1 LETVQETSTDTIVEA
16 SPAVIR
22 VSQDLKPLTPIG
34 EDDRD
39 RSKSRVIDSDKQHPG
54 ESGNESTGNKS
65 DGARGRRP
73 SSTAPTHL
81 TQKPSKPNIK
91 TAYPLS
97 STKVRPAE
105 GKQNMTVETET
116 VQSIPQSG
124 LTAGDRSLGPR
135 NEAGSVRLKP
145 STETIRPRKERK
157 KVDRKA
163 RSINQG
169 TGMFEGAI
177 SFHLPPFLFKS
188 SDKFISLFKIV
199 GSPAHSGC
207 CSMALRCSGGTVH
220 IGLP

>member
-1 LETVQETSTDTIVEA
+1 LRATAGKPLLETVQETSSDTIVEP
-16 SPAVIR
+16 SPAVIK

-34 EDDRD
+34 EDDR
-39 RSKSRVIDSDKQHPG
+39 KSRNGDTDKHPS

-65 DGARGRRP
+65 DGTRGRRP
-73 SSTAPTHL
+73 SNTAPAHL
-81 TQKPSKPNIK
+81 TQKPSRPNVKP
-91 TAYPLS
+91 AYPLS

-124 LTAGDRSLGPR
+124 LTAGDRSLGLR

-157 KVDRKA
+157 KIDRKA

-169 TGMFEGAI
+169 TGMFEARFSTF
-177 SFHLPPFLFKS
+177 SFS
-188 SDKFISLFKIV
+188 QNSQKIV
-199 GSPAHSGC
+199 SVQDRRLSG
-207 CSMALRCSGGTVH
+207 ALS
-220 IGLP
+220 LL